1 MQETSTDKTRHQT
14 WVRVAWLYSKG
25 FRRFAEKLSPLG
37 ISVAQFDLLACLVAA
52 EPHNLKQSDLA
63 SRLLVTKG
71 NISGMLSRMTDQG
84 MVQRA
89 DDPHD
94 RRSKRIRITEEG
106 RALYQK
112 GRLAQESLIDE
123 LFGDLSREKLDFFE
137 EVVDQLCE
145 KFRNEEDE

>member
-1 MQETSTDKTRHQT
+1 M
-14 WVRVAWLYSKG
+14 RVAWLYSKG
-25 FRRFAEKLSPLG
+25 FRRFAEKLTPLG
-37 ISVAQFDLLACLVAA
+37 ISVAQYDLLACLVAA
-52 EPHNLKQSDLA
+52 EPQNLKQSDLA

-71 NISGMLSRMTDQG
+71 NVSGMLSRMTDQG

-106 RALYQK
+106 RALYEK
-112 GRLAQESLIDE
+112 GRLAQESLIEE

-145 KFRNEEDE
+145 KFRNEEEE

>member
-1 MQETSTDKTRHQT
+1 
-14 WVRVAWLYSKG
+14 
-25 FRRFAEKLSPLG
+25 
-37 ISVAQFDLLACLVAA
+37 VAQYDLLACLVAA

-71 NISGMLSRMTDQG
+71 NVSGMLSRMTDQG

-106 RALYQK
+106 RALYEK
-112 GRLAQESLIDE
+112 GRSAQESLIEE

-145 KFRNEEDE
+145 KFRNEEEE

>member
-1 MQETSTDKTRHQT
+1 MQETSTEKTRHQT

-25 FRRFAEKLSPLG
+25 FRRFAEKLTPLG
-37 ISVAQFDLLACLVAA
+37 ISVAQYDLLACLVAA

-71 NISGMLSRMTDQG
+71 NVSGMLSRMTDQG

-106 RALYQK
+106 RALYEK
-112 GRLAQESLIDE
+112 GRLAQESLIEE

-145 KFRNEEDE
+145 KFRNEEEE